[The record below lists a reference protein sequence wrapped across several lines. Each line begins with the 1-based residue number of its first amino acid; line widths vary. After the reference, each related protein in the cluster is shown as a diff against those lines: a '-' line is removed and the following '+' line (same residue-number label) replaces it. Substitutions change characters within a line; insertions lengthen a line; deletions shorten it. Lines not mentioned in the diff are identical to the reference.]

1 MREREGEG
9 RKRET
14 SREGVRERERER
26 EWEMEEVLIKLR
38 SEVCVER
45 LIKLT
50 EPGNVQYTDVVRRAL
65 EGKALVDPFPR
76 YAQTDECTAPWPGH
90 PVHCRP
96 GPVSM
101 GHWKAG
107 KQCTCTHVHVHVV
120 STNKGL
126 PLT

>member
-1 MREREGEG
+1 M
-9 RKRET
+9 
-14 SREGVRERERER
+14 
-26 EWEMEEVLIKLR
+26 LIKLR

-65 EGKALVDPFPR
+65 EGKALVDPFHDMR
-76 YAQTDECTAPWPGH
+76 KQTSVQRLGQGIPCIAGLVRFQWDT
-90 PVHCRP
+90 
-96 GPVSM
+96 
-101 GHWKAG
+101 G
-107 KQCTCTHVHVHVV
+107 KQENNVHVV